1 MSVKLL
7 SGWFAAAL
15 VCAATA
21 AAQNP
26 PAQPPQPASDQ
37 PAAAQASTITIAG
50 CVQKESD
57 VLKRAAAAGDVGMSD
72 EFVLTKAMLNPP
84 ASPAGPPSEAKPEQP
99 TGTSGAAGK
108 VFRVTGD
115 KEKELKSL
123 VGQRV
128 EITGSFK
135 KASDAQRELGT
146 AGTSGSTPAELTPA
160 NTPEV
165 TITSIKP
172 ASGACSGEAK

>member
-26 PAQPPQPASDQ
+26 PAQPAQPASDQ
-37 PAAAQASTITIAG
+37 PAAAAAQASTITIAG
-50 CVQKESD
+50 CVQKEGD

-72 EFVLTKAMLNPP
+72 EFVLTKAMLNPS
-84 ASPAGPPSEAKPEQP
+84 ASPADEAKPEQP

-172 ASGACSGEAK
+172 ASGSCSGEAK